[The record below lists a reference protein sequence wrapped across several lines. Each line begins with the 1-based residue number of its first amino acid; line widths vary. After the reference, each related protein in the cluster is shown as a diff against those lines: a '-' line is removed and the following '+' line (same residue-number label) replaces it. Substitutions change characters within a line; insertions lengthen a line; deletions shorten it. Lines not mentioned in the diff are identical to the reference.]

1 MELLFLL
8 VLLLFEGESL
18 SQDPSQMK
26 IHIQEKK
33 VTVQEGLCVSI
44 PCSFNFS
51 QYQNKNKTYGYWFQ
65 RKDKDKLVATNDCQK
80 EIHSEAQ
87 GRFHLSGDLQKDNC
101 SLSIS
106 GIQKWD
112 GGKYWFQGFVSQDLS
127 SSKLLFAP
135 KAQDHGTNLTCR
147 VTFPETK
154 GTTETTVQLRVA
166 CTLRIL
172 DSNCLWKG
180 ERLLCTCSVQ
190 GEPAISLYWWVGKR
204 TVDGNCSDSTL
215 HVEYK
220 IFETWTN
227 STLILAEKP
236 DTWNFLE
243 WIIKGAL
250 CGVIITAVLF
260 TCLTVCLVRMLK
272 KKISKKDSESAAS
285 GTRIKHVSAVS
296 SVTEL
301 KEDQVQ
307 YASISFQTKKFQK
320 TPKAK
325 DNHAEYSELKFQ

>member
-1 MELLFLL
+1 MREI
-8 VLLLFEGESL
+8 
-18 SQDPSQMK
+18 K

-33 VTVQEGLCVSI
+33 VTVQEGRCISI

-112 GGKYWFQGFVSQDLS
+112 GGKYWFQVEKGNLSKNFSHEIVSVHVEDLS
-127 SSKLLFAP
+127 SSKLLFTP

-166 CTLRIL
+166 SSLGLIFTLLR
-172 DSNCLWKG
+172 
-180 ERLLCTCSVQ
+180 
-190 GEPAISLYWWVGKR
+190 
-204 TVDGNCSDSTL
+204 
-215 HVEYK
+215 
-220 IFETWTN
+220 
-227 STLILAEKP
+227 
-236 DTWNFLE
+236 
-243 WIIKGAL
+243 GAL
-250 CGVIITAVLF
+250 
-260 TCLTVCLVRMLK
+260 M
-272 KKISKKDSESAAS
+272 AAS
-285 GTRIKHVSAVS
+285 FLLTYGFTWLYYTRQPLGREHPLAHWVEGA
-296 SVTEL
+296 
-301 KEDQVQ
+301 
-307 YASISFQTKKFQK
+307 
-320 TPKAK
+320 P
-325 DNHAEYSELKFQ
+325 